1 MAIPTDL
8 RSRQAE
14 LARQSII
21 EALVQHLKAGD
32 VDDVAMEDLAREA
45 GLSRRTVYR
54 YFKTRD
60 ELLAAAGEAIA
71 DRIGFPIEVG
81 DVGIVQS
88 FREASSALA
97 REPQLARA
105 LLRTSTG
112 RGVRSRYRAARV
124 EAIRR
129 AVEEATGDRET
140 QAMVGAAGV
149 IAYLASSNAWVT
161 VQDESAITAEEAQ
174 VAVAWGIE
182 TLLADLKRR
191 PRRIRSES

>member
-60 ELLAAAGEAIA
+60 ELFAAAGEAIA
-71 DRIGFPIEVG
+71 DRIGFPIEVS

-88 FREASSALA
+88 FREASTALA

-112 RGVRSRYRAARV
+112 RGVRSGYRAARV

-129 AVEEATGDRET
+129 AVEEATGDRAT

-191 PRRIRSES
+191 ARRIRSES

>member
-1 MAIPTDL
+1 MQP
-8 RSRQAE
+8 S
-14 LARQSII
+14 
-21 EALVQHLKAGD
+21 
-32 VDDVAMEDLAREA
+32 
-45 GLSRRTVYR
+45 
-54 YFKTRD
+54 
-60 ELLAAAGEAIA
+60 EAIA

-112 RGVRSRYRAARV
+112 PGVRSRYRAARV